1 MKDVSGTIDLAKHG
15 RTKHNNRPY
24 LIKAVQKIIASDTV
38 QEEIQLGE
46 MFGYFGH
53 GIRAMT
59 GKMKPSEVEFINVNG
74 KMVKVDVEPSNYC
87 LDVSC
92 SDEGIITHKQR
103 ILDTSSGKQVQAM
116 HDGKTGGWS
125 WATSGKPH
133 AINVLA
139 GFDYVKQP
147 SYIDVDKQAMF
158 ESIQDF
164 TSFESADEYQMM
176 LESLHAQNQQQI
188 TLTDITLEK
197 LMLEEMV
204 KDSDALNNARKDY
217 MLECVNSLPV
227 IMTEAQKNSLVNM
240 TTQHDKEVVIQ
251 MFESIAADQRTLP
264 SKTQI
269 SDALSG
275 APSANKQQN
284 ESMEFELVG
293 APRNGNNLYG

>member
-24 LIKAVQKIIASDTV
+24 LIKAVQRILASPTV
-38 QEEIQLGE
+38 QEELKLGE
-46 MFGYFGH
+46 MYGYFGH
-53 GIRAMT
+53 GIREIT

-74 KMVKVDVEPSNYC
+74 KMAKVSVEPSNVC
-87 LDVSC
+87 LEVSC
-92 SDEGIITHKQR
+92 SDEGIVSHKQR
-103 ILDTSSGKQVQAM
+103 ILDTDSGKQVQAM
-116 HDGKTGGWS
+116 HDANVGGWS

-133 AINVLA
+133 AINVFA
-139 GFDYVKQP
+139 GFDWVKQA

-188 TLTDITLEK
+188 TLTDMTLEK

-204 KDSDALNNARKDY
+204 KDSDTLNNTRKDF

-227 IMTEAQKNSLVNM
+227 IMTEAQKNALVNM
-240 TTQHDKEVVIQ
+240 TTQHDKEVVIK
-251 MFESIAADQRTLP
+251 MFESITSGQQALP

-269 SDALSG
+269 SDALSS
-275 APSANKQQN
+275 APSANKQQH
-284 ESMEFELVG
+284 EGMDFELVG

>member
-1 MKDVSGTIDLAKHG
+1 MKDVIGTIDLAKHG
-15 RTKHNNRPY
+15 RTKHNNRRY

-46 MFGYFGH
+46 MLGYFGH

-92 SDEGIITHKQR
+92 TDDGIITHKQR

-139 GFDYVKQP
+139 GFDYVNQP
-147 SYIDVDKQAMF
+147 SYIDLEKQAMF
-158 ESIQDF
+158 ESIQSC
-164 TSFESADEYQMM
+164 TNFESADEYQMM

-197 LMLEEMV
+197 LMLEEML
-204 KDSDALNNARKDY
+204 KDSNTVNNTRKDY

-227 IMTEAQKNSLVNM
+227 MMTEAQKSALVNM
-240 TTQHDKEVVIQ
+240 TTQHDKEVVMQ
-251 MFESIAADQRTLP
+251 MFESIVNGQETLP

-269 SDALSG
+269 TNALS
-275 APSANKQQN
+275 AASSDYNKSK
-284 ESMEFELVG
+284 ESMDFELVG
-293 APRNGNNLYG
+293 APRKGNNLYG